1 SVNSAKTMRSISVS
15 PALSNRHN
23 STFVALAENKA
34 KFTPSPFQVAP
45 SGKGRPSR
53 RRDRRSACRLAI
65 SVNASITRSLIG
77 WVGGER
83 ARGWE
88 VPLDLGGRPRITR
101 MLGGREPARACRQPT
116 PAFAV
121 LVGALRYCAA
131 RLA

>member
-1 SVNSAKTMRSISVS
+1 MRSISVS

-88 VPLDLGGRPRITR
+88 VPLDLGA
-101 MLGGREPARACRQPT
+101 ERALRGCLEGANLPEHAASPRQP
-116 PAFAV
+116 
-121 LVGALRYCAA
+121 LSYWSGRCAIA
-131 RLA
+131 GLG